1 FSKPLS
7 GVDDSMNSYLNWVE
21 TANNLAADSNF
32 ELSSTYNY
40 GGESLLH
47 VAVKSGHLSMVKLLL
62 ENGASINIQDES
74 GNTPLH
80 YAAANGKK
88 DTVKYLLEKGVDS
101 ALVNVK
107 EQKAIDYSIV
117 KGFNEI
123 TELILKFAANPT
135 SSENKTDSVSS
146 ANTGSRKQA
155 LLDLKELFDAGI
167 LTQQEFDEQK
177 KKILS

>member
-1 FSKPLS
+1 
-7 GVDDSMNSYLNWVE
+7 MNSYLNWVE

-32 ELSSTYNY
+32 ELSNTYNY

-88 DTVKYLLEKGVDS
+88 DTVKYLLEKGADT
-101 ALVNVK
+101 ALVNVEEK
-107 EQKAIDYSIV
+107 KAIDYSIV

-123 TELILKFAANPT
+123 TELILKSATNLP
-135 SSENKTDSVSS
+135 SSENKTDSTSS
-146 ANTGSRKQA
+146 ANIGPKKQA
-155 LLDLKELFDAGI
+155 LLDLKELFDAGV

-177 KKILS
+177 KKILA